1 MSFRWVITQLE
12 QKEAVSNLMEI
23 LNVPEAIARLLA
35 IRGISSF
42 EDAKQFFRPSLNE
55 LYDPFLMKDMDRAS
69 ERLSLA
75 IRSNEKVLVYGDY
88 DVDGTT
94 ATAIVYNFL
103 KEFGVV
109 VDYYIPHRFKEG
121 YGINPEGVQYAYKMG
136 AQVIVSVDCGITAIE
151 EAEEIKALG
160 MDLIICDH
168 HTVGAMLPDAYAV
181 LDPKREDCS
190 YPFDGLSGAGVGF
203 KLVQATLA
211 RLGLPA
217 KIAYDYL
224 DLLAVSI
231 ASDIVPIIDE
241 NRILMWAGL
250 DRLRTNPRVGIQAL
264 MDHIRVPQAEL
275 DTKKIVFSIGPRI
288 NAAGRMGDAST
299 AVKLLIAKD
308 EPEAKLM
315 ARELESINAKR
326 RNTDITTMNEA
337 VEQIEEQLNM
347 DRISALVLFNPGWH
361 LGVIGIVASRLVDLY
376 HRPTIMLSEV
386 DGKIKGSA
394 RSIRGFNIYEA
405 ILECDDLLEQ
415 FGGHEY
421 AAGLTLK
428 NGVLKEFR
436 KRMNSKAV
444 EELSGSSFE
453 AELLVDA
460 EINLSEIDG
469 KFWKLLHQFQPFG
482 PGNTKP
488 LFASRG
494 LSKVG
499 VPTIVGNGHLK
510 LRLKQED
517 SPIFDAI
524 GFNMHDL
531 MPIVRDEK
539 KFDIA
544 YELEENTWN
553 GNTTIQIHLR
563 DIKES

>member
-121 YGINPEGVQYAYKMG
+121 YGINPEGVQYAYEMG

-168 HTVGAMLPDAYAV
+168 HTVGATLPNAYAV

-241 NRILMWAGL
+241 NRILMRAGL

-347 DRISALVLFNPGWH
+347 DRISALVLFNPDWH

>member
-75 IRSNEKVLVYGDY
+75 IRSNEKVLIYGDY

-94 ATAIVYNFL
+94 ATAIIYNFL

-109 VDYYIPHRFKEG
+109 IDYYIPHRFKEG
-121 YGINPEGVQYAYKMG
+121 YGINPEGVQYAYEMG

-250 DRLRTNPRVGIQAL
+250 DRLKTNPSVGIQAL

-326 RNTDITTMNEA
+326 RNTDTTTMNEA

-405 ILECDDLLEQ
+405 ILECEDLLEQ

-428 NGVLKEFR
+428 NGALKEFR
-436 KRMNSKAV
+436 NRMNSKAV
-444 EELSGSSFE
+444 KELSGSSFE

-482 PGNTKP
+482 PDNTKP

-494 LSKVG
+494 LSTVG

-510 LRLKQED
+510 LRLKQEE

-531 MPIVRDEK
+531 MPMVRDKK